1 MARPLSEDK
10 RDAILA
16 SAAEL
21 VAALGTGAP
30 TARIARGAG
39 VAEGTL
45 FTYFPDKDALLAAL
59 FLDLEAELAAA
70 LLDNVP
76 AGLRPRERIRRM
88 WDRLID
94 WSAANP
100 VRLKALK
107 QLKVSDRIGAESRR
121 CGEQL
126 FADFRTMLDAALAGH
141 ARGLSADYVGA
152 VLNALAETTLD
163 FIARD
168 PGRHDHHRALGFE
181 TFWKAIAR

>member
-30 TARIARGAG
+30 TAKIAKGAG

-59 FLDLEAELAAA
+59 FLDIEGELAAA
-70 LLDNVP
+70 LS
-76 AGLRPRERIRRM
+76 AGSDSGSPRERIRQM

-100 VRLKALK
+100 ARLKALK
-107 QLKVSDRIGAESRR
+107 QLKVSDRIDAECRR
-121 CGEQL
+121 CGERL
-126 FADFRTMLDAALAGH
+126 FADFKTVLEEAMAGH
-141 ARGLSADYVGA
+141 AGEALSTDYIGA
-152 VLNALAETTLD
+152 LLNALAEITLD
-163 FIARD
+163 FIARE
-168 PGRHDHHRALGFE
+168 PARRTHHRALGFE
-181 TFWKAIAR
+181 TFWRAIAR

>member
-21 VAALGTGAP
+21 VAALGTSAP
-30 TARIARGAG
+30 TAKIAKGAH

-59 FLDLEAELAAA
+59 FLDLEGDLAGA
-70 LLDNVP
+70 LSAGVP
-76 AGLRPRERIRRM
+76 DGLAPRERVRHM

-100 VRLKALK
+100 VRLRALR
-107 QLKVSDRIGAESRR
+107 QLKVSDRIGADCRR
-121 CGEQL
+121 CGEAL
-126 FADFRTMLDAALAGH
+126 FADFKAVLDAALAGQ
-141 ARGLSADYVGA
+141 ADALSTDYIGA
-152 VLNALAETTLD
+152 VLNALAEITLD
-163 FIARD
+163 FIARE
-168 PGRHDHHRALGFE
+168 PGRYDHHRALGFE